1 MKKNLFKLSIIKHS
15 LVALVALL
23 LTILNIGFFVK
34 MTEALPNQF
43 DPSKFVIFDGTY
55 DWDDTIIDKAESTD
69 YITYTQYRNT
79 ICTAEASSCDTTKII
94 RFDTAEELYRFSV
107 DVSFSEIYITGN
119 PTEDVKLSD
128 AKIDELLD
136 QHYVLGRDIDYSVMK
151 SKTFIPIGYIFAD
164 ANPVSQTFYER
175 YFTGIF
181 DGQGFE
187 IKNLYLS
194 GHNYLIY
201 EDKSNPETIDIAMT
215 EYYGMFNYNAG
226 IIRNIGFIDMYTELL
241 EMHPDL
247 TKLTNIVGFNM
258 PDPDTWTGSN
268 FTKFGSVEN
277 IYVIDNRT
285 SVTEAGIRYLVGTSS
300 EDFEAAGIVHTNAG
314 NFENSYFVSKVVV
327 NANFINKFTIEPVLF
342 SNSGNVIV
350 DLGEATQQVVNV
362 TGSSSNLVY
371 DDSVY
376 LEGDVDINN
385 DSITD
390 FTVKIPNLLLAT
402 GESTADLKSGNFTY
416 NANSWYFYP
425 IDGYPILKGLDYIGG
440 VYQINDAYD
449 LAFFSKLLNKNSV
462 LNGTD
467 FAHSD
472 YVLTDDIDMSIL
484 APGSYQVPT
493 KIFYGTFSGA
503 NGDSAVLTDN
513 FYIYGLTISGGYSV
527 NNEHYIGLFSRLGVG
542 AEVKDVIFSES
553 TINMVN
559 TNSIYSQTFYMGAI
573 AGKMTGATVENILLD
588 VDLSLGNG
596 ALSKTYLGSVVGS
609 GSGIINRVSNQA
621 NIDFDSH
628 TFTSE
633 QAVFPE
639 YYIGGIIGATSLD
652 ATISIY
658 DAANLG
664 NIYGFETSSDIILSA
679 GVSEINVF
687 IGGIV
692 GKINNTEAAIHNLV
706 AVTNKG
712 DLYPGSVKER
722 VGVPAYQYVGG
733 VFGMLEGKAPILEE
747 GSSYRFANLY
757 NEGDVFAVYQDNTA
771 EIKSAGIGISNTN
784 EDTEYALLFNH
795 GTFDYDIQ
803 NLNYTAYPYSSDLI
817 ISEYGEGA
825 LSNRWIEIFNG
836 TGQTVNLSGYSLA
849 RYNNGGTSVSSFA
862 DLSGSIE
869 AGGTYVIVDSAAIA
883 NLRALGSTTST
894 SAVFDFDGDD
904 AIGLRYN
911 NNLIDVFGTRGLG
924 DPGLGWTIDG
934 ISVAT
939 RNHTIIRKSTA
950 TQPSATWDADDWEV
964 YDIDI
969 WSFVNN
975 HRAVYDFEF
984 TNLNHTATIFDVSN
998 NINFEKLTLT
1008 RVYNYASFDYESSI
1022 FNDLSPFVYSIYD
1035 KEISLRF
1042 SENSGNINY
1051 MADNGS
1057 TTIEAFSTIDI
1068 TAITNSTNVNY
1079 LNFHNYGDL
1088 NVLNLNLKY
1097 HELFIS
1103 GFSKFLSSDKY
1114 LKNSLN
1120 DGDIKLAQISG
1131 SGNIFVGGFVNIN
1144 NAGDLNESF
1153 QSETQPIANE
1163 GIINSINSGNISTI
1177 YNTSIHSII
1186 GTNNAFVGGL
1196 VTLNKGSIQDSA
1208 NLGDISLVNTNSGST
1223 NFAESTPSSY
1233 EGGIVLNYKGGIS
1246 AGGVSGMVL
1255 GGNSRIYDS
1264 SNKGNILV
1272 KTSRFS
1278 RAGGVLGVSLFRESI
1293 AGNITQEMGLVNDI
1307 QNSILSNGLNLGNIS
1322 ALTSTIENYL
1332 TGGATR
1338 NLFLLV
1344 GDDTFS
1350 SGLSLDRPVS
1360 LTYSDTA
1367 GSEQR
1372 IPVHAS
1378 AGGVIGYGLSTMK
1391 NMLNHGTISST
1402 DVAGGVVGATYV
1414 LGGADSPVTVVNI
1427 TTAVNYGNIKSILTT
1442 SLSLIEPYELTM
1454 DEVSAIYMADG
1465 NTFIFPT
1472 GYTREGPRSK
1482 RGFGGIFGRL
1492 QRGNLGAMSSAG
1504 GSFDFIVNANPNIDL
1519 IGRIDQVADFSNTI
1533 TAYRFNDAIVY
1544 SAKLNDTTQKVFSGF
1559 TFNGYKILSAYNY
1572 VMTGSNPYTHTLT
1585 INYQYGTYLQRG
1597 IINALYDNGTTGTM
1611 NIQVVNTSTTKPT
1624 EFTTFENN
1632 PDRFF
1637 LPNTYLAGANQ
1648 YVYSNLIPWITE
1660 DPNDSN
1666 LTEDWTDPLLE
1677 NDEREYIYGPYF
1689 PMRTNPDLTEY
1700 IYYAEY
1706 NLLADRFRDISDGGT
1721 GLNIRENGMYVLSTT
1736 AGQEFG
1742 AVLPRN
1748 ISPSN
1753 IELINEDLN
1762 LSITEL
1768 DYDNLAPSQT
1778 NNLSPVIIDKYE
1790 ELYQT
1795 RYNDKAE
1802 LTDSPLQNLTLVED
1816 GGSNTILS
1824 SPEIDYDNKQI
1835 TFTISM
1841 EAFNPLLTSASF
1853 NIFDALISSN
1863 ALIGVRPVDFTM
1875 DDLIITEYIEGSSY
1889 NKAIEI
1895 YNGTGSSID
1904 LSAYSIEIYY
1914 NGNTTAGN
1922 TINLSGT
1929 LANDD
1934 VFVVAHSSANSTILA
1949 VADLVTGSYSPNGN
1963 DAIVLKNGSAVIDNI
1978 GEVGDATI
1986 YAEDVTLTRKLM
1998 LRDTNQEDTYSVE
2011 HYWETHAVD
2020 TFAYI
2025 GDYTFDLE
2033 SLSRLLYFER
2043 YDEISTDYPA
2053 LLDIT
2058 LPNQNIPSDTSPQ
2071 SLGYF
2076 SVYSEAFINDPIF
2089 AETVY
2094 YNDYEVFIIF
2104 TPNISNT
2111 SGTTGIQYVSFNG
2124 GGNVTLSSYIDPQPS
2139 SINIVSNGDVN
2150 YNGTLKLIFNDGKGI
2165 LNEGYDFINNFKLYY
2180 INGVDEVEVDSDHY
2194 LVSSVAVTSSGIYE
2208 IIFNFNDALLK
2219 TGNYRIKYSYFSAS
2233 SVYTV
2238 DFDKA
2243 ASNQAIIEDLN
2254 YYSYN
2259 DIFIPSGISFTTY
2272 INMGKVPSIDANTSN
2287 FTTQTINPSDPLY
2300 KEYLSNTYFDISF
2313 MYANSFSISPFA
2325 TVTRAQLMDTTYS
2338 GGYKTYIIEYDI
2350 TAENSSTS
2358 QTFTHTIIERTV
2370 ELTAAFK
2377 DGNDVPLENISTTRE
2392 ALSTRFEIDLGFD
2405 TSDDM
2410 SGPVN
2415 YSVELTDPE
2424 HIEISVVGIDVDSQ
2438 PITNIM
2444 GLTYSS
2450 NNYLIIDMSS
2460 ETLPGTYTF
2469 TITYNRG
2476 LTVGTITFAEL
2487 EITKFEGTNA
2497 YLSDI
2502 KFTPIASESK
2512 YPTMEITNQ
2521 YNDDVTQIYNPSVY
2535 FFGIDYDRADEFDY
2549 EYFRVYGQVN
2559 SIPLESYFPYM
2570 LDYLPLGATIS
2581 RYDPSRTDWAA
2592 NDYYSPEIDNLST
2605 EEQKGLL
2612 AADFTEIVGDDN
2624 IFVRYRVTS
2633 ENGGSQVYY
2642 NIKVNDITY
2651 NVTLIFDIYYC
2662 DDQDVCVLAK
2672 NTSEFTEVVQIN
2684 VYNLYVHSK
2693 DSTFTDPNPDEN
2705 NPLYY
2710 PTFSRVSGEYNSMTQ
2725 FVYTDASDYNYR
2737 FGRNRA
2743 GFYIFEVVL
2752 PYDQYLNDMYTYEIE
2767 FTTFTLDD
2775 VDDLTFTSSKD
2786 YDGKYYY
2793 ITYSEANRTIRF
2805 DIKIYRADITGN
2817 KPFGLFDF
2825 FRSWS

>member
-1 MKKNLFKLSIIKHS
+1 MKKNLIKLSFIKHS

-34 MTEALPNQF
+34 TTEALPNQF

-79 ICTAEASSCDTTKII
+79 ICTAGASSCDTTKII

-107 DVSFSEIYITGN
+107 DASFSEIYITGN

-128 AKIDELLD
+128 AQIDELLD

-247 TKLTNIVGFNM
+247 TKLTNVVGFNM

-416 NANSWYFYP
+416 NTNSWYFYP
-425 IDGYPILKGLDYIGG
+425 IDGYPILKGLDYIDG
-440 VYQINDAYD
+440 VYQINDGYD

-472 YVLTDDIDMSIL
+472 YVLTADIDMSIL

-513 FYIYGLTISGGYSV
+513 FYIYGLTINGGYSV
-527 NNEHYIGLFSRLGVG
+527 NNEHYIGLFSRLGAG
-542 AEVKDVIFSES
+542 AEVKDIIFSES

-573 AGKMTGATVENILLD
+573 AGKMTGATVENVLLD

-639 YYIGGIIGATSLD
+639 YYIGGIIGATALD

-658 DAANLG
+658 DAANSG

-679 GVSEINVF
+679 GVSEIAVF

-803 NLNYTAYPYSSDLI
+803 NLNYTDYPYSSDLF
-817 ISEYGEGA
+817 ISEYGEG
-825 LSNRWIEIFNG
+825 SGSYDKWIEIFNG
-836 TGQTVNLSGYSLA
+836 TNQTVDLSGYSL
-849 RYNNGGTSVSSFA
+849 RINTGSNTTWTSFN
-862 DLSGSIE
+862 LSGTLEPGKTHVVSHVYAPPSILNF
-869 AGGTYVIVDSAAIA
+869 A
-883 NLRALGSTTST
+883 NQTTTTVMNFS
-894 SAVFDFDGDD
+894 GDD
-904 AIGLRYN
+904 AIGLFKGEN
-911 NNLIDVFGTRGLG
+911 IIDIFGVYAQ
-924 DPGLGWTIDG
+924 DPGTGWTVNG
-934 ISVAT
+934 ITNAT
-939 RNHTIIRKSTA
+939 SNHTLIRSKES
-950 TQPSATWDADDWEV
+950 TQPSTTWIPSDWEV
-964 YDIDI
+964 YDNLTL
-969 WSFVNN
+969 SFIQ
-975 HRAVYDFEF
+975 
-984 TNLNHTATIFDVSN
+984 NHTTNYHFNYDHYLFTASILDISDDV
-998 NINFEKLTLT
+998 NFNKLTLT

-1057 TTIEAFSTIDI
+1057 TTIQAFSTIDI

-1079 LNFHNYGDL
+1079 LNFHNYGDI
-1088 NVLNLNLKY
+1088 NVVNLNLKY

-1144 NAGDLNESF
+1144 NAGDLHESF

-1233 EGGIVLNYKGGIS
+1233 EGGIVLNYRGGIS
-1246 AGGVSGMVL
+1246 AGGVSSMVL

-1332 TGGATR
+1332 TGSATR
-1338 NLFLLV
+1338 NLSLLV
-1344 GDDTFS
+1344 GDDTFY
-1350 SGLSLDRPVS
+1350 SGLSLDRPVP

-1442 SLSLIEPYELTM
+1442 SLSSIEPYELTM

-1572 VMTGSNPYTHTLT
+1572 VRTGSNPYTHTLT

-1611 NIQVVNTSTTKPT
+1611 NIQVVNTSTTKPA

-1778 NNLSPVIIDKYE
+1778 NNLSPAIIDKYE

-1835 TFTISM
+1835 TYTISM

-1963 DAIVLKNGSAVIDNI
+1963 DAIVLKKGSEVIDNI

-1998 LRDTNQEDTYSVE
+1998 LRDTNQEDAYSVE
-2011 HYWETHAVD
+2011 YYWETHAVN

-2058 LPNQNIPSDTSPQ
+2058 LPNQNISSDTSPQ

-2111 SGTTGIQYVSFNG
+2111 SGTTGIRYVSFNG

-2180 INGVDEVEVDSDHY
+2180 IDGVDEVEVDSDHY
-2194 LVSSVAVTSSGIYE
+2194 SVSSVAVTSGGIYE

-2259 DIFIPSGISFTTY
+2259 DTFIPSGINFTTY
-2272 INMGKVPSIDANTSN
+2272 INMGKVPSIDASTSN
-2287 FTTQTINPSDPLY
+2287 FTTQSINPSDPLY

-2325 TVTRAQLMDTTYS
+2325 TVTRAQLMNTTYS
-2338 GGYKTYIIEYDI
+2338 GGYKTYIIQYDI
-2350 TAENSSTS
+2350 TAENGSTT

-2377 DGNDVPLENISTTRE
+2377 DGNDVPLDNITTTRE

-2424 HIEISVVGIDVDSQ
+2424 HIEISVVGIDFDSQ

-2460 ETLPGTYTF
+2460 ATLPGTYTF

-2521 YNDDVTQIYNPSVY
+2521 YNGDVTQIYKPSVY

-2559 SIPLESYFPYM
+2559 SIPLESYYPYM

-2592 NDYYSPEIDNLST
+2592 NDYYSPEVDNLST
-2605 EEQKGLL
+2605 EEQKGVL

-2624 IFVRYRVTS
+2624 IFIRYRVTS
-2633 ENGGSQVYY
+2633 EDGGSQVYY

-2684 VYNLYVHSK
+2684 VYNLYVHAK

-2786 YDGKYYY
+2786 YNGKYYY
-2793 ITYSEANRTIRF
+2793 ITYSEANRTRRF

>member
-1 MKKNLFKLSIIKHS
+1 VKHMKKNLFKLSIIKHS
-15 LVALVALL
+15 LVVFVAMLFAL
-23 LTILNIGFFVK
+23 LNIGFFVK
-34 MTEALPNQF
+34 TTEALPNQF

-55 DWDDTIIDKAESTD
+55 DWEDTIVDKTESTD

-79 ICTAEASSCDTTKII
+79 ICTAGASSCDTTKII

-151 SKTFIPIGYIFAD
+151 SKTFIPIGFIFAD
-164 ANPVSQTFYER
+164 ANPVSQSFYER

-226 IIRNIGFIDMYTELL
+226 VIKNIGFIDMYTELL

-247 TKLTNIVGFNM
+247 TKLTNVVGFNM
-258 PDPDTWTGSN
+258 PDPKTWTGSN

-350 DLGEATQQVVNV
+350 DLGEVTQQVVNV

-390 FTVKIPNLLLAT
+390 FTVKIPDPLLAT
-402 GESTADLKSGNFTY
+402 GETTADLKSGNFTY

-425 IDGYPILKGLDYIGG
+425 LDGYPILKGLNYISG
-440 VYQINDAYD
+440 VYQIDDAYD

-467 FAHSD
+467 FTHSD
-472 YVLTDDIDMSIL
+472 YVLTADIDMSIL
-484 APGSYQVPT
+484 APGSYVVPT

-503 NGDSAVLTDN
+503 NGDPAVLTDN
-513 FYIYGLTISGGYSV
+513 FYIYGLTINGGYSV
-527 NNEHYIGLFSRLGVG
+527 NNEHYIGLFSRLGAG
-542 AEVKDVIFSES
+542 AEVKDIIFSES
-553 TINMVN
+553 TINLIN

-573 AGKMTGATVENILLD
+573 AGRMTGATIENVLLD
-588 VDLSLGNG
+588 VTLNLGNS

-628 TFTSE
+628 TFTSA

-658 DAANLG
+658 DAVNSG
-664 NIYGFETSSDIILSA
+664 NIYGFETASDIILSA
-679 GVSEINVF
+679 GVSEIDVF

-692 GKINNTEAAIHNLV
+692 GKINNTTAAIHNLV

-733 VFGMLEGKAPILEE
+733 VFGMLEGKAPVLEE

-757 NEGDVFAVYQDNTA
+757 NEGDVFAVYADNTA
-771 EIKSAGIGISNTN
+771 EIKSAGIGISNTI
-784 EDTEYALLFNH
+784 EDVEYALLFNH

-803 NLNYTAYPYSSDLI
+803 NMEQQSPPYASNLI
-817 ISEYGEGA
+817 ISEYGRGT
-825 LSNRWIEIFNG
+825 SNNRYIEIYNG

-849 RYNNGGTSVSSFA
+849 RYLDGVTTTSRVI
-862 DLSGSIE
+862 DLSGSI
-869 AGGTYVIVDSAAIA
+869 ADGATYVVADSSASST
-883 NLRALGSTTST
+883 LRALANLTS
-894 SAVFDFDGDD
+894 SSSMMDFDGND
-904 AIGLRYN
+904 AIALRYN
-911 NNLIDVFGTRGLG
+911 GVPIDTFGIIG
-924 DPGLGWTIDG
+924 DQPGSGWTVDG
-934 ISVAT
+934 ITDAT
-939 RNHTIIRKSTA
+939 LNRTIVRKKEA
-950 TQPSATWDADDWEV
+950 VNPSANWNPNEWIVYPTDTWDYVNYHVANQNFG
-964 YDIDI
+964 
-969 WSFVNN
+969 FV
-975 HRAVYDFEF
+975 
-984 TNLNHTATIFDVSN
+984 HTAIIMDISSN
-998 NINFEKLTLT
+998 SNFEELTLT
-1008 RVYNYASFDYESSI
+1008 RAYNFASFSFEDKIYS
-1022 FNDLSPFVYSIYD
+1022 DLSPFVYSLYD
-1035 KEISLRF
+1035 KKIFLRYSANYGDIDYMANAGGTEISAR
-1042 SENSGNINY
+1042 STINISAVTSNIN
-1051 MADNGS
+1051 
-1057 TTIEAFSTIDI
+1057 
-1068 TAITNSTNVNY
+1068 VKY
-1079 LNFHNYGDL
+1079 LNFHNYGDI
-1088 NVLNLNLKY
+1088 NVANLNMGI
-1097 HELFIS
+1097 HELYIS
-1103 GFSKFLSSDKY
+1103 AYSKYLSSGRY
-1114 LKNSLN
+1114 IKNSLN
-1120 DGDIKLAQISG
+1120 SGNIKLAKISG
-1131 SGNIFVGGFVNIN
+1131 SGNIFVAGFVNIN
-1144 NAGDLNESF
+1144 NAGDLHESF

-1177 YNTSIHSII
+1177 YNTSIHSIT
-1186 GTNNAFVGGL
+1186 GTNNTFVGGL

-1233 EGGIVLNYKGGIS
+1233 EGGLILSYTGGIS

-1255 GGNSRIYDS
+1255 DGNSRIYDS

-1278 RAGGVLGVSLFRESI
+1278 RAGGVLGVSLYRESI
-1293 AGNITQEMGLVNDI
+1293 AGKITQKMGLVNDI

-1322 ALTSTIENYL
+1322 ALTNTIEDYL
-1332 TGGATR
+1332 TGSATR
-1338 NLFLLV
+1338 NLTLLV
-1344 GDDTFS
+1344 GDDTFN
-1350 SGLSLDRPVS
+1350 SGLTLDRPVPLS
-1360 LTYSDTA
+1360 YSDTA

-1414 LGGADSPVTVVNI
+1414 LGGSNSPVTVVNI
-1427 TTAVNYGNIKSILTT
+1427 TTAVNYGNIKSVLTT
-1442 SLSLIEPYELTM
+1442 SLSSIEPYELNM
-1454 DEVSAIYMADG
+1454 EEVSALYMADG

-1559 TFNGYKILSAYNY
+1559 TFNGYKIISAYNY
-1572 VMTGSNPYTHTLT
+1572 VRTGNNPYTHTLT
-1585 INYQYGTYLQRG
+1585 IDYQYGTYLQRG
-1597 IINALYDNGTTGTM
+1597 IINTLYDNGTTGTM
-1611 NIQVVNTSTTKPT
+1611 NIQVVNNSRSKPT

-1648 YVYSNLIPWITE
+1648 YVNSNLVPWITE
-1660 DPNDSN
+1660 NPNDSN

-1677 NDEREYIYGPYF
+1677 NEEREYIYGPYF

-1706 NLLADRFRDISDGGT
+1706 DLLADRFRDVSDGGT
-1721 GLNIRENGMYVLSTT
+1721 GQNVRENGMYVLSTT

-1748 ISPSN
+1748 ISPSD

-1778 NNLSPVIIDKYE
+1778 NNLSQTIIDKYE

-1802 LTDSPLQNLTLVED
+1802 LTDSPLQNLILVEND
-1816 GGSNTILS
+1816 GSNTVLS
-1824 SPEIDYDNKQI
+1824 TADIDYDTKEI

-1853 NIFDALISSN
+1853 NIYDALASSN
-1863 ALIGVRPVDFTM
+1863 ALIGVRPADFTM
-1875 DDLIITEYIEGSSY
+1875 DDLIITEYIEGSGS
-1889 NKAIEI
+1889 NQAIEI
-1895 YNGTGSSID
+1895 YNGTGANID
-1904 LSAYSIEIYY
+1904 LSQY
-1914 NGNTTAGN
+1914 NIGLYLDGSTTLAGSV
-1922 TINLSGT
+1922 TLSGT
-1929 LANDD
+1929 LADGDTYVIANPAANSAILAAADMTSIYASYITGNDVIVLRKGTTVID
-1934 VFVVAHSSANSTILA
+1934 SIGEIGNSANF
-1949 VADLVTGSYSPNGN
+1949 
-1963 DAIVLKNGSAVIDNI
+1963 
-1978 GEVGDATI
+1978 ATN
-1986 YAEDVTLTRKLM
+1986 VTLTRKLM
-1998 LRDTNQEDTYSVE
+1998 LRDTGVEDTYSVDY
-2011 HYWETHAVD
+2011 YWETYATD
-2020 TFAYI
+2020 TFTYI
-2025 GDYTFDLE
+2025 GDYDFDLA

-2043 YDEISTDYPA
+2043 YNEISTDYPA

-2058 LPNQNIPSDTSPQ
+2058 LPSQSIPFDTLPQ

-2104 TPNISNT
+2104 TPNMTNT

-2124 GGNVTLSSYIDPQPS
+2124 GGNTGPLSSYINPQPS
-2139 SINIVSNGDVN
+2139 SIDISSNGDVN
-2150 YNGTLKLIFNDGKGI
+2150 YNGSLKLIFNDGKGI

-2180 INGVDEVEVDSDHY
+2180 MDGTNEVEVDLDHY
-2194 LVSSVAVTSSGIYE
+2194 SVSSVAVTSGGIYE
-2208 IIFNFNDALLK
+2208 ITFNFNDALLK

-2233 SVYTV
+2233 NIYTV
-2238 DFDKA
+2238 NFDKA
-2243 ASNQAIIEDLN
+2243 ASNQAIIEDLD

-2259 DIFIPSGISFTTY
+2259 DTFSPSGISFTTY
-2272 INMGKVPSIDANTSN
+2272 INMGKVPSIDATTSN

-2325 TVTRAQLMDTTYS
+2325 TVSRAQLTNTTYS
-2338 GGYKTYIIEYDI
+2338 SGYKTYTIQYDI
-2350 TAENSSTS
+2350 TAENGSTS

-2370 ELTAAFK
+2370 ALTAAFK

-2392 ALSTRFEIDLGFD
+2392 ASSTRFEIDLGFD
-2405 TSDDM
+2405 TSNDM

-2424 HIEISVVGIDVDSQ
+2424 HIEVSVVGIELKEDPLNPDV
-2438 PITNIM
+2438 PITNIV

-2460 ETLPGTYTF
+2460 ETFPGTYTF

-2521 YNDDVTQIYNPSVY
+2521 YNADVTQIYNPSVY
-2535 FFGIDYDRADEFDY
+2535 FFGIDYDQADEFEY
-2549 EYFRVYGQVN
+2549 EYFRIYGQVN
-2559 SIPLESYFPYM
+2559 NIPLESYYPYM
-2570 LDYLPLGATIS
+2570 LEYLPLGATIS
-2581 RYDPSRTDWAA
+2581 RYDPSRTDWAG
-2592 NDYYSPEIDNLST
+2592 NDYYSPEVDNYST
-2605 EEQKGLL
+2605 EEQKGVL

-2624 IFVRYRVTS
+2624 IFIRYRVTS
-2633 ENGGSQVYY
+2633 EDGGSQVYY
-2642 NIKVNDITY
+2642 NIKVNDIFITAMIKTY
-2651 NVTLIFDIYYC
+2651 VF
-2662 DDQDVCVLAK
+2662 
-2672 NTSEFTEVVQIN
+2672 
-2684 VYNLYVHSK
+2684 
-2693 DSTFTDPNPDEN
+2693 
-2705 NPLYY
+2705 
-2710 PTFSRVSGEYNSMTQ
+2710 
-2725 FVYTDASDYNYR
+2725 
-2737 FGRNRA
+2737 
-2743 GFYIFEVVL
+2743 
-2752 PYDQYLNDMYTYEIE
+2752 
-2767 FTTFTLDD
+2767 
-2775 VDDLTFTSSKD
+2775 
-2786 YDGKYYY
+2786 
-2793 ITYSEANRTIRF
+2793 
-2805 DIKIYRADITGN
+2805 
-2817 KPFGLFDF
+2817 
-2825 FRSWS
+2825 

>member
-1 MKKNLFKLSIIKHS
+1 
-15 LVALVALL
+15 
-23 LTILNIGFFVK
+23 T
-34 MTEALPNQF
+34 QF
-43 DPSKFVIFDGTY
+43 RD
-55 DWDDTIIDKAESTD
+55 
-69 YITYTQYRNT
+69 T
-79 ICTAEASSCDTTKII
+79 ICTAGASSCDTTKII

-107 DVSFSEIYITGN
+107 DVSFSQIYITGN

-164 ANPVSQTFYER
+164 ANPVSQSFYER

-226 IIRNIGFIDMYTELL
+226 VIKNIGFIDMYTELL

-247 TKLTNIVGFNM
+247 TKLTNVVGFNM
-258 PDPDTWTGSN
+258 PDPKTWTGSN

-350 DLGEATQQVVNV
+350 NLGEPTQQIVNV

-371 DDSVY
+371 DETVY

-390 FTVKIPNLLLAT
+390 FTVKIPDPLLST

-425 IDGYPILKGLDYIGG
+425 VDGYPILKGLDYIGG
-440 VYQINDAYD
+440 VYQIGDAYD

-472 YVLTDDIDMSIL
+472 YVLTADIDMSIL

-503 NGDSAVLTDN
+503 NGDPAVLTDN
-513 FYIYGLTISGGYSV
+513 FYIYGLTINGGYSV
-527 NNEHYIGLFSRLGVG
+527 NNEHYIGLFSRLGAG
-542 AEVKDVIFSES
+542 AEIKDIIFSES
-553 TINMVN
+553 AINLMN

-573 AGKMTGATVENILLD
+573 AGKMTGATIENVLLD

-609 GSGIINRVSNQA
+609 GSGIINRVSNHA

-628 TFTSE
+628 IFTSG
-633 QAVFPE
+633 QAVIPE

-652 ATISIY
+652 ATLSIY
-658 DAANLG
+658 DAANSG

-679 GVSEINVF
+679 GVSEIDVF

-733 VFGMLEGKAPILEE
+733 VFGMLEGKAPILES

-757 NEGDVFAVYQDNTA
+757 NEGDVYAVYQDNTA

-803 NLNYTAYPYSSDLI
+803 NLNYTDYPYSSDLF
-817 ISEYGEGA
+817 ISEYGEG
-825 LSNRWIEIFNG
+825 SGTYDKWIEIFNG
-836 TGQTVNLSGYSLA
+836 TNQTVNLSGYSL
-849 RYNNGGTSVSSFA
+849 RINTGSSTSWSSFNLNGTLA
-862 DLSGSIE
+862 PGETHVVAHSSAPTSIR
-869 AGGTYVIVDSAAIA
+869 DFA
-883 NLRALGSTTST
+883 NQTTNTVMNFS
-894 SAVFDFDGDD
+894 GDD
-904 AIGLRYN
+904 AIGLFKDGD
-911 NNLIDVFGTRGLG
+911 LLDLFGIYAN
-924 DPGLGWTIDG
+924 DPGIGWTVNG
-934 ISVAT
+934 TSNAT
-939 RNHTIIRKSTA
+939 SNHTLIRSKNSTEP
-950 TQPSATWDADDWEV
+950 TINWVSSDWEV
-964 YDIDI
+964 HDNLTLSYIK
-969 WSFVNN
+969 N
-975 HRAVYDFEF
+975 HRPNYSFDYENFIF
-984 TNLNHTATIFDVSN
+984 TASILDISNDVNLD
-998 NINFEKLTLT
+998 KLTLT
-1008 RVYNYASFDYESSI
+1008 RVYNFASFDYESNIYSNI
-1022 FNDLSPFVYSIYD
+1022 SPFFYSINNND
-1035 KEISLRF
+1035 TLIRF
-1042 SENSGNINY
+1042 SENNGNINFSI
-1051 MADNGS
+1051 NSGS
-1057 TTIEAFSTIDI
+1057 SLLTAESTLNVS
-1068 TAITNSTNVNY
+1068 AVTNNTNVDFV
-1079 LNFHNYGDL
+1079 NFHNNADIT
-1088 NVLNLNLKY
+1088 VLNIDLKY
-1097 HELFIS
+1097 HELFVS
-1103 GFSKFLSSDKY
+1103 GFTKY
-1114 LKNSLN
+1114 LSQNKIVENSIN
-1120 DGDIKLAQISG
+1120 TGDIIVAEISG
-1131 SGNIFVGGFVNIN
+1131 SGNVYISGIVNIN
-1144 NAGDLNESF
+1144 LSGDLHEEY
-1153 QSETQPIANE
+1153 QSQTQPMATE
-1163 GIINSINSGNISTI
+1163 GIINTVNYGDISTHKDTNLTGI
-1177 YNTSIHSII
+1177 LGKSNT
-1186 GTNNAFVGGL
+1186 FVGGL
-1196 VTLNKGSIQDSA
+1196 STLNIGSIQDSA
-1208 NLGDISLVNTNSGST
+1208 NLGFISAENMYSSGSFRYET
-1223 NFAESTPSSY
+1223 SSNLAGLAIYYES
-1233 EGGIVLNYKGGIS
+1233 GIV
-1246 AGGVSGMVL
+1246 AGGVSALAINGT
-1255 GGNSRIYDS
+1255 SRIYDS
-1264 SNKGNILV
+1264 SNNGDVIAKAYYLV
-1272 KTSRFS
+1272 RT
-1278 RAGGVLGVSLFRESI
+1278 GGVLGVSLFREAISGGITFEDGLDNSI
-1293 AGNITQEMGLVNDI
+1293 QY
-1307 QNSILSNGLNLGNIS
+1307 SILSNGLNFGNIS
-1322 ALTSTIENYL
+1322 SITNNIAEY
-1332 TGGATR
+1332 
-1338 NLFLLV
+1338 
-1344 GDDTFS
+1344 DTYFS
-1350 SGLSLDRPVS
+1350 STSFTLWIGSYPTTSGSFSYSIGSSYGTEDRPAV
-1360 LTYSDTA
+1360 Y
-1367 GSEQR
+1367 
-1372 IPVHAS
+1372 AS
-1378 AGGVIGYGLSTMK
+1378 AGGVIGYGLSYMR
-1391 NMLNHGTISST
+1391 NMLNHGIISST

-1414 LGGADSPVTVVNI
+1414 LGDGTTIVNI
-1427 TTAVNYGNIKSILTT
+1427 TTAVNYGTIKSIDYLDFSSITTLTST
-1442 SLSLIEPYELTM
+1442 NLASY
-1454 DEVSAIYMADG
+1454 YMPDG
-1465 NTFIFPT
+1465 NSFIFPS
-1472 GYTREGPRSK
+1472 GFTRETPGEK

-1492 QRGNLGAMSSAG
+1492 QRGLNGYMTSEGGA
-1504 GSFDFIVNANPNIDL
+1504 FDFIVNADPNIDL
-1519 IGRIDQVADFSNTI
+1519 IGRLDQVLNFSSSL
-1533 TAYRFNDAIVY
+1533 RFFRFPGAIYY
-1544 SAKLNDTTQKVFSGF
+1544 SAKLDDTTQVVFSGF
-1559 TFNGYKILSAYNY
+1559 EYASNYQDNNAYQRIITITYQGYTQS
-1572 VMTGSNPYTHTLT
+1572 GSNFNHEYLIETEIYNPYW
-1585 INYQYGTYLQRG
+1585 QFGASS
-1597 IINALYDNGTTGTM
+1597 NANQAITVENSFTEIVT
-1611 NIQVVNTSTTKPT
+1611 TSTSSEPGSIYTVGQYIIY
-1624 EFTTFENN
+1624 NSGY
-1632 PDRFF
+1632 R
-1637 LPNTYLAGANQ
+1637 YLGARQ
-1648 YVYSNLIPWITE
+1648 IPWITE
-1660 DPNDSN
+1660 DPNDVN
-1666 LTEDWTDPLLE
+1666 LTEDWTDPSLTPA
-1677 NDEREYIYGPYF
+1677 EREYMYGPDF
-1689 PMRTNPDLTEY
+1689 PMRVEEDLTKF

-1706 NLLADRFRDISDGGT
+1706 DLLADRFRSILDGGT
-1721 GLNIRENGMYVLSTT
+1721 GTNVRENGMYVLSTT

-1748 ISPSN
+1748 ISTSE

-1762 LSITEL
+1762 LSITQL
-1768 DYDNLAPSQT
+1768 DYDNLAPTQT
-1778 NNLSPVIIDKYE
+1778 NNLPQAIIDKYE
-1790 ELYQT
+1790 NLYQT

-1802 LTDSPLQNLTLVED
+1802 LTESPLQNLTLNEN
-1816 GGSNTILS
+1816 GGSNTVLTL
-1824 SPEIDYDNKQI
+1824 PDIDYDNKEI

-1841 EAFNPLLTSASF
+1841 EAFNPTLTTASF
-1853 NIFDALISSN
+1853 NIYDALASSN
-1863 ALIGVRPVDFTM
+1863 SLLAVRPSDFTM
-1875 DDLIITEYIEGSSY
+1875 DDLIITEYIEGSS
-1889 NKAIEI
+1889 NSKAIEI
-1895 YNGTGSSID
+1895 YNGTGASID
-1904 LSAYSIEIYY
+1904 LSSYSIEVYY
-1914 NGNTTAGN
+1914 DGSQSPGT

-1929 LANDD
+1929 LANNE
-1934 VFVVAHSSANSTILA
+1934 VFVLANSSANATILA
-1949 VADLVTGSYSPNGN
+1949 VTDLTSSSYSPNGN
-1963 DAIVLKNGSAVIDNI
+1963 DAIVLKSGSNIIDSI
-1978 GEVGDATI
+1978 GEVGDNTLF
-1986 YAEDVTLTRKLM
+1986 AEDVTLTRKLM
-1998 LRDTNQEDTYSVE
+1998 LRDTNSQDGYSVE
-2011 HYWETHAVD
+2011 YYWDTDDID
-2020 TFAYI
+2020 TFTFI
-2025 GDYTFDLE
+2025 GDFTFDLA
-2033 SLSRLLYFER
+2033 SLSRLLYNER
-2043 YDEISTDYPA
+2043 YDEISTAYPA

-2058 LPNQNIPSDTSPQ
+2058 LPSQNILSNTTPQ

-2089 AETVY
+2089 AETLY
-2094 YNDYEVFIIF
+2094 YNDYEVFIVF
-2104 TPNISNT
+2104 TPNITNT
-2111 SGTTGIQYVSFNG
+2111 GGTTGIQYVAFNG
-2124 GGNVTLSSYIDPQPS
+2124 GGNITLNTSTEYTNPQPS
-2139 SINIVSNGDVN
+2139 TLDIITRGDVN

-2180 INGVDEVEVDSDHY
+2180 IDGVDEVEVDSDHY
-2194 LVSSVAVTSSGIYE
+2194 SVSSVAVTSGGIYE
-2208 IIFNFNDALLK
+2208 IIFDFNDALLK

-2233 SVYTV
+2233 SLYTV

-2259 DIFIPSGISFTTY
+2259 DTFSPSGISFTTY
-2272 INMGKVPSIDANTSN
+2272 INMGKVPSIDASTSN
-2287 FTTQTINPSDPLY
+2287 FTTQTINPSNPLY

-2325 TVTRAQLMDTTYS
+2325 TVTRAQLIDTTYS
-2338 GGYKTYIIEYDI
+2338 GGYKTYIIQYDI
-2350 TAENSSTS
+2350 TAENGSTS

-2370 ELTAAFK
+2370 ALTAAFK
-2377 DGNDVPLENISTTRE
+2377 DGNDVPLENITTTRE
-2392 ALSTRFEIDLGFD
+2392 ASSTRFEIDLGFD
-2405 TSDDM
+2405 TSNDM

-2415 YSVELTDPE
+2415 YSVELTNPE
-2424 HIEISVVGIDVDSQ
+2424 HIEISVVGIELKEDELDPDV
-2438 PITNIM
+2438 PITNIV

-2476 LTVGTITFAEL
+2476 LTVGTITFAAL

-2521 YNDDVTQIYNPSVY
+2521 FNADVTQIYNPSVY
-2535 FFGIDYDRADEFDY
+2535 FFGIDYDQADEFEY
-2549 EYFRVYGQVN
+2549 EYFRIYGQVN
-2559 SIPLESYFPYM
+2559 NIPLESYYPYM
-2570 LDYLPLGATIS
+2570 LEYLPLGATIS
-2581 RYDPSRTDWAA
+2581 RYDPSRTDWAG
-2592 NDYYSPEIDNLST
+2592 NDYYSPEVDNYST
-2605 EEQKGLL
+2605 EEQKGVL
-2612 AADFTEIVGDDN
+2612 AADFTEVVGDDN
-2624 IFVRYRVTS
+2624 IFIRYRVTS
-2633 ENGGSQVYY
+2633 EDGGSQVYY

-2672 NTSEFTEVVQIN
+2672 STSEFTEVVQIN

-2693 DSTFTDPNPDEN
+2693 DSTFADPNPDEN
-2705 NPLYY
+2705 NPMYY

-2725 FVYTDASDYNYR
+2725 FVYTDDSDYNYR

-2767 FTTFTLDD
+2767 FTTFTLED

-2786 YDGKYYY
+2786 YNGKYYY
-2793 ITYSEANRTIRF
+2793 ITYSEANRTRRF
-2805 DIKIYRADITGN
+2805 DIKISRADVTGD
-2817 KPFGLFDF
+2817 KPFGLFD
-2825 FRSWS
+2825 